1 MEALDPASF
10 RAGEPTSR
18 QGLRVEVGA
27 RRGDGDGKIRDA
39 HLVAAREA
47 VRDCTP
53 VIRAVERS
61 LFSGRNQDG
70 RVEPLPARRRTVEG
84 GRARRA
90 GRDAARRP
98 GIRHVPGATL
108 TLIEVKK
115 FSNLDDTDRPCWIPA
130 LAVRRDTRVRSPRHG
145 WYAHARRGIDAEE
158 DRHQDLLESQA
169 CLLVS
174 YRPLARP
181 KRTRK
186 INVQLNAIAA
196 TKTTIT
202 SYRLV
207 PSRSSLL

>member
-1 MEALDPASF
+1 MPLLE
-10 RAGEPTSR
+10 
-18 QGLRVEVGA
+18 
-27 RRGDGDGKIRDA
+27 RRGSSAVSGKWRGTYCQACSSVKGSSGPCILPGRGA
-39 HLVAAREA
+39 HE
-47 VRDCTP
+47 T
-53 VIRAVERS
+53 ERS
-61 LFSGRNQDG
+61 S
-70 RVEPLPARRRTVEG
+70 
-84 GRARRA
+84 
-90 GRDAARRP
+90 RDDWYRDR
-98 GIRHVPGATL
+98 ISIQL

-115 FSNLDDTDRPCWIPA
+115 FSNLDDTDRPCWIPV
-130 LAVRRDTRVRSPRHG
+130 LAVRRDTRVRSLRHG
-145 WYAHARRGIDAEE
+145 WYAHARYVSIDAEE
-158 DRHQDLLESQA
+158 DQHQDQLESQA